1 MKTETKGLRRKLAS
15 RRGAAITFALL
26 LFLVCATVGVIVLVA
41 GTTASGRLSKLS
53 ETDRRYYAV
62 QSAAQLLREE
72 IEGSSVT
79 IIRELEPNTFTQ
91 TTTTGLIRYR
101 TAADPTWQS
110 VYTKTVTETL
120 TFATNDAWYAT
131 VHHTIVPKGAAEAER
146 NILPFLQEAAKKYFL
161 GSWAESDVSGLE
173 DTQKVSYWNQEYSPY
188 GQTGPLSGDYSLSL
202 EGAQDS
208 AGKPLNA
215 ADVTISAKLDIYGN
229 LLVQLSSGEG
239 ENTYIVTMTF
249 SPTDVPTVEYP
260 ELPAPSTSTTTIGAI
275 PDGAE
280 TTAPETVS
288 EPTVTTEYNA
298 KKQDVITWTFD
309 GMTVGAENEGAGT

>member
-1 MKTETKGLRRKLAS
+1 MGQEGSVGMKTETKGLRRKLAS

-79 IIRELEPNTFTQ
+79 ITRKLEPNTFTQ
-91 TTTTGLIRYR
+91 TTVTNLTRYR
-101 TAADPTWQS
+101 TAPDAPWQS
-110 VYTKTVTETL
+110 YYVTTVTETL
-120 TFATNDAWYAT
+120 SYST
-131 VHHTIVPKGAAEAER
+131 VEWPTTAEQPAINAVGAAGSR
-146 NILPFLQEAAKKYFL
+146 ILPFLQEAAEKYIL
-161 GSWAESDVSGLE
+161 GEYYGAELTGGA
-173 DTQKVSYWNQEYSPY
+173 KAAYWNQEYTPY
-188 GQTGPLSGDYSLSL
+188 GDIKLQDNKGPFTLTL
-202 EGAQDS
+202 EDAKDS
-208 AGKPLNA
+208 AGNPLNA

-249 SPTDVPTVEYP
+249 SPTDVPAVEYP
-260 ELPAPSTSTTTIGAI
+260 ELPTTSSPTYTSGNAPTDALET
-275 PDGAE
+275 DVAE
-280 TTAPETVS
+280 PVTEVSAPI
-288 EPTVTTEYNA
+288 EYNA
-298 KKQDVITWTFD
+298 EKQDVITWTFD
-309 GMTVGAENEGAGT
+309 GMTVGA

>member
-1 MKTETKGLRRKLAS
+1 MKTKTKGLRRKLAS

-62 QSAAQLLREE
+62 QSAAQLLR
-72 IEGSSVT
+72 
-79 IIRELEPNTFTQ
+79 
-91 TTTTGLIRYR
+91 IRYR
-101 TAADPTWQS
+101 TDENESWES
-110 VYTKTVTETL
+110 VYTKEVTEELNPNVTNENWPTTVKESTITAVGTL
-120 TFATNDAWYAT
+120 
-131 VHHTIVPKGAAEAER
+131 GGS
-146 NILPFLQEAAKKYFL
+146 FLQEAAKKYIL
-161 GSWAESDVSGLE
+161 GSWAESAFSGLS
-173 DTQKVSYWNQEYSPY
+173 DTEKASYWNQGYTPY
-188 GQTGPLSGDYSLSL
+188 GQTGPLSGGSTYSLTL
-202 EGAQDS
+202 EGAKDS
-208 AGKPLNA
+208 AENPLNA

-229 LLVQLSSGEG
+229 LLVQLSSGED

-260 ELPAPSTSTTTIGAI
+260 ELPTPTDSYTASGTVP
-275 PDGAE
+275 PGAE
-280 TTAPETVS
+280 TDVAESVEESVS
-288 EPTVTTEYNA
+288 IVYNA